1 MSRTFTA
8 GVVGMMPIFQA
19 NMQGPDSGA
28 HTFPVRPKMTQTYNS
43 NIDRILTIHD
53 NSIDSIDS
61 QIAFSTW
68 ILFLDLV
75 TTEPSP
81 RGVWRKRERSC
92 RQPLPLRVVRGVM
105 GHGGLVKPWRN
116 RRNRKVGGMGKY
128 MLLGEYIYICM
139 CIYISVCVYVCE
151 LMLNFRKRIYNPIV
165 IVPINIGFLM
175 KMTHPS
181 ALQLVPPSKLNPS
194 ACHPWN
200 RWQAWLRAGH
210 GPFRHMPEYPIN
222 ILKLVVVFHRPFSFS
237 SWLTV
242 VLDPVPCPPTMKKTN
257 T

>member
-1 MSRTFTA
+1 MTILLILLT
-8 GVVGMMPIFQA
+8 
-19 NMQGPDSGA
+19 
-28 HTFPVRPKMTQTYNS
+28 PKLLSPPGYCS
-43 NIDRILTIHD
+43 LIL
-53 NSIDSIDS
+53 
-61 QIAFSTW
+61 W
-68 ILFLDLV
+68 P
-75 TTEPSP
+75 PSP
-81 RGVWRKRERSC
+81 RHVEFGGKESVPAASRCRSASF
-92 RQPLPLRVVRGVM
+92 VVSWGTEAWSSHDAT
-105 GHGGLVKPWRN
+105 GATEKWEEWENICYLEN
-116 RRNRKVGGMGKY
+116 
-128 MLLGEYIYICM
+128 IYICM